1 MSQASDADQLLR
13 SMGKMCTEH
22 DPDVFRSVLDRVGDK
37 WSLLL
42 IGVLE
47 MGPMRFT
54 ELLRTV
60 PGISRRMLTLTLRAL
75 ERDGL
80 VRRTI
85 YPEVPPRVEYQATEL
100 GVTLQEPVLRLAA
113 WVADHQGTIVGHRVD
128 FDRRGEADG
137 GSELKSSSLGSGWF

>member
-1 MSQASDADQLLR
+1 MSQATDADQLLR

-85 YPEVPPRVEYQATEL
+85 YAEVPPRVEYQATEL

-113 WVADHQGTIVGHRVD
+113 WVADHQASIVAHRAD
-128 FDRRGEADG
+128 FDGRREGRV
-137 GSELKSSSLGSGWF
+137 